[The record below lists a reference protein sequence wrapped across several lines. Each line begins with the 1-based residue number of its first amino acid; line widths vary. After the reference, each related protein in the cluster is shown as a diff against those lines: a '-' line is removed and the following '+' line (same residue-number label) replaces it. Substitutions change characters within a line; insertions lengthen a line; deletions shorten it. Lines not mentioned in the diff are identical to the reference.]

1 MKLKYFLVTSL
12 CIALGLVGSAQTT
25 QPAFVTDSLDAF
37 VKREMQRWQI
47 PGLAIAIVK
56 DGAIVLTKGYGET
69 AVGSGKAVNENTLF
83 QIASNSKAFTGT
95 AMALLNH
102 RKQALLDQPVTT
114 YLPYFKLYEPTSTQ
128 LTTVRDLLC
137 HRIGMQTFQGDFLNW
152 GSNLSRKEIVER
164 MALTKPTHPFRYKY
178 GYCNAAYVAAGE
190 VILAATDTTWDNY
203 LQAHFFNPLGLQRT
217 FTNYQT
223 MLNDANACKPHT
235 LLRNG
240 KLTTLPLAN
249 IDNMGASAS
258 ISSCVADM
266 SKWVLMQL
274 NNGVYNGKTV
284 IPIEVIAETR
294 KSHMVNTDVNSP
306 IFKSKHFVNYG
317 LGWQMYDYEG
327 KRVIEHSGGS
337 NGFVTKTE
345 FIPEM
350 QLGVIVY
357 TNSDANS
364 LYDALC
370 KQIVESYLN
379 MPYRNLS
386 EIYFQNYTRNKAKQ
400 AEALKQ
406 LTQENKQPLTLP
418 LKAFEGEYQ
427 NDFYGK
433 VWIKLIKNKLQ
444 LHFQHHPQNIGML
457 EYIGNNKFLC
467 TYTDVTYGVEV
478 MQFSLQNNAVGSIT
492 VKIDDFIDYLS
503 YEFKA
508 VNSPNQKKP

>member
-1 MKLKYFLVTSL
+1 MSKKVNVRFL
-12 CIALGLVGSAQTT
+12 IAVCVAMVGSTLTA
-25 QPAFVTDSLDAF
+25 QPAFITDSLDAF
-37 VKREMQRWQI
+37 INREIKRWQV

-56 DGAIVLTKGYGET
+56 DGQIVLTKGYGET
-69 AVGSGKAVNENTLF
+69 AVGSGKAVNQHTLF

-95 AMALLNH
+95 AMALLNY
-102 RKQALLDQPVTT
+102 RKQVLLDQPVTQ

-128 LTTVRDLLC
+128 LATVRDLLC

-152 GSNLSRKEIVER
+152 GSNLTRKQIVER
-164 MALTKPTHPFRYKY
+164 MALTKPVHPFRYKY

-190 VILAATDTTWDNY
+190 VILAATDTTWDDY
-203 LQAHFFNPLGLQRT
+203 LQTHFFNPLGLKRT
-217 FTNYQT
+217 FTNYQS
-223 MLNDANACKPHT
+223 MLNDNNACKPHT
-235 LLRNG
+235 LLKNG
-240 KLTTLPLAN
+240 KLTAIPLAN

-266 SKWVLMQL
+266 AQWVLMQL
-274 NNGVYNGKTV
+274 NNGVHNGKVV
-284 IPIEVIAETR
+284 IPAEVIAESR
-294 KSHMVNTDVNSP
+294 KSHMVNNDVNSAV
-306 IFKSKHFVNYG
+306 FKSKHFVNYA
-317 LGWQMYDYEG
+317 LGWSMYDYEG
-327 KRVIEHSGGS
+327 KRVYEHSGGS

-370 KQIVESYLN
+370 KQVIEAYLN

-386 EIYFQNYTRNKAKQ
+386 EIYHTNYAKNKAKQ
-400 AEALKQ
+400 AEQLQQ
-406 LTQENKQPLTLP
+406 LTTNTKQALPLP
-418 LKAFEGEYQ
+418 LKSFAGEYE

-433 VWIKLIKNKLQ
+433 VWLKLVNNKLQ
-444 LHFQHHPQNIGML
+444 LHFEHHPQNIGML
-457 EYIGNNKFLC
+457 NYIGNNRFLC

-478 MQFSLQNNAVGSIT
+478 MHFKVENNAVNNIT
-492 VKIDDFIDYLS
+492 LKVDDFIDYLS

-508 VNSPNQKKP
+508 VNR